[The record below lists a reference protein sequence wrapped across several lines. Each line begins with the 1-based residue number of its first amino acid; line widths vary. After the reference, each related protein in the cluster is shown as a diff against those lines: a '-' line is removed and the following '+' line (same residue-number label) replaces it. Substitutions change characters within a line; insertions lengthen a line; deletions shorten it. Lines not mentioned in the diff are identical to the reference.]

1 MRSVLE
7 TSLSTLP
14 FPPSLEGILRCWIS
28 AVQSV
33 EKAFPTSSQLTAPQV
48 GLQATPLSQVGT
60 NVLQQ
65 NPYTMQAV
73 TPAVISVGSLT
84 PLPTPAVATASGS
97 FSTLSASNTTTAG
110 NVFPTMS
117 TATATARP
125 SYSTLAGS
133 SATAGG
139 KFSAL
144 SGSAATT
151 GTIYTTSGIPL
162 GRSRTLQKQLST
174 GTQHSQLRTMMGPM
188 QSNPRFMSS
197 SAPRTMPLTFPTA
210 GSNPM
215 GSIASLVSAGL
226 LPQSS
231 GVMTQALPQGSLG
244 HLAALLDLPHG
255 STSTAALMP
264 SFTPQ

>member
-1 MRSVLE
+1 ME

-14 FPPSLEGILRCWIS
+14 VPPSLEGILRCWIS

-33 EKAFPTSSQLTAPQV
+33 EKAFQTSTQLTGAKV
-48 GLQATPLSQVGT
+48 GLQTALGQVGT
-60 NVLQQ
+60 NLLQQ
-65 NPYTMQAV
+65 NPYAMQAV

-84 PLPTPAVATASGS
+84 PLPTPAVPTASGS
-97 FSTLSASNTTTAG
+97 FSTLSASNTTAG
-110 NVFPTMS
+110 NVFPNMS

-125 SYSTLAGS
+125 SYSTLGGS
-133 SATAGG
+133 SATAAGS
-139 KFSAL
+139 FSAL
-144 SGSAATT
+144 AGSAATA
-151 GTIYTTSGIPL
+151 GTMYATSGIPL

-174 GTQHSQLRTMMGPM
+174 GTQHGQLRTMMGSM
-188 QSNPRFMSS
+188 QSNPGLVSTPTARS
-197 SAPRTMPLTFPTA
+197 TPLMLPTA

-231 GVMTQALPQGSLG
+231 GVMTQTLPQGSLG

-255 STSTAALMP
+255 SSSTAAMMP

>member
-33 EKAFPTSSQLTAPQV
+33 EKAFLTSSQLTGSQV
-48 GLQATPLSQVGT
+48 GLQAAALGQVNT
-60 NVLQQ
+60 NLLQQ
-65 NPYTMQAV
+65 NPYAMQAV
-73 TPAVISVGSLT
+73 TPAVMSVGSLA

-97 FSTLSASNTTTAG
+97 FSTLSASNTTAG
-110 NVFPTMS
+110 SVFPTMS
-117 TATATARP
+117 TATASARP
-125 SYSTLAGS
+125 SYSTLGGS

-139 KFSAL
+139 SFSAL
-144 SGSAATT
+144 AGSAATA

-174 GTQHSQLRTMMGPM
+174 GTQHSQLRTMMGSM
-188 QSNPRFMSS
+188 QSNPGLVSTPTARS
-197 SAPRTMPLTFPTA
+197 MPLMFPTA

-231 GVMTQALPQGSLG
+231 GVMTQTLPQGSLG

-255 STSTAALMP
+255 SSSTDAMMP

>member
-33 EKAFPTSSQLTAPQV
+33 EKAFLTSSQLTAPQV
-48 GLQATPLSQVGT
+48 GLQATALSQVGT

-84 PLPTPAVATASGS
+84 PLPTPAVATASSS
-97 FSTLSASNTTTAG
+97 FSTLSASNTTA

-139 KFSAL
+139 NFSAL
-144 SGSAATT
+144 SGSAATA

-174 GTQHSQLRTMMGPM
+174 GTQHSQLRTMMAPM

-197 SAPRTMPLTFPTA
+197 SAPRTMPLTLPTA

-215 GSIASLVSAGL
+215 GSIESLVSAGL

-231 GVMTQALPQGSLG
+231 GLMTQAVPQGSLG
-244 HLAALLDLPHG
+244 QLAALLDLPHG
-255 STSTAALMP
+255 SSSTAALMP

>member
-28 AVQSV
+28 SVQSV
-33 EKAFPTSSQLTAPQV
+33 EKAFQTSLQLTGTQV
-48 GLQATPLSQVGT
+48 GLQTTALGQVGS
-60 NVLQQ
+60 NLLQQ
-65 NPYTMQAV
+65 NPFAMQAV
-73 TPAVISVGSLT
+73 TPAVISVGALT

-97 FSTLSASNTTTAG
+97 FSTLSASNTTAG
-110 NVFPTMS
+110 NVFPSMS

-125 SYSTLAGS
+125 SYSTLGGS
-133 SATAGG
+133 NATAGG
-139 KFSAL
+139 NFSAL
-144 SGSAATT
+144 TGSAATA

-174 GTQHSQLRTMMGPM
+174 GTQHSQLRTMMGSM
-188 QSNPRFMSS
+188 QSNPGFVSTPIARN
-197 SAPRTMPLTFPTA
+197 TPLMFPTA

-231 GVMTQALPQGSLG
+231 GVMTETLPQGSLG

-255 STSTAALMP
+255 SSSTAALMP

>member
-1 MRSVLE
+1 ME

-14 FPPSLEGILRCWIS
+14 FPPSLEGILRYWIS

-33 EKAFPTSSQLTAPQV
+33 EKAFQTSSQLTGTQV
-48 GLQATPLSQVGT
+48 GLQTTALGQVGT
-60 NVLQQ
+60 NLLQQ
-65 NPYTMQAV
+65 NPYAMQAV

-84 PLPTPAVATASGS
+84 PLSTPAVATASGS
-97 FSTLSASNTTTAG
+97 FSTLSASNTTTG
-110 NVFPTMS
+110 NVFPSMS

-133 SATAGG
+133 TATAG
-139 KFSAL
+139 
-144 SGSAATT
+144 TM
-151 GTIYTTSGIPL
+151 YTTSGIPL
-162 GRSRTLQKQLST
+162 GRSQTLQKQLST
-174 GTQHSQLRTMMGPM
+174 GTQHSQLRSMMGSM
-188 QSNPRFMSS
+188 QSNPGLVSNPTARS
-197 SAPRTMPLTFPTA
+197 TPLMFPTA

-231 GVMTQALPQGSLG
+231 GVMTQTFPQGSLG
-244 HLAALLDLPHG
+244 HLAALLDLPHC
-255 STSTAALMP
+255 SSSTAALMP